1 MTLLAATLG
10 FPFSAD
16 KLTIANALAIVNA
29 EARPRVFRYCP
40 WGQIAAA
47 ERVGWIVCYACP
59 AYHGHYSVVVEWLCG
74 CAPRDWRRP

>member
-1 MTLLAATLG
+1 MTRL
-10 FPFSAD
+10 
-16 KLTIANALAIVNA
+16 
-29 EARPRVFRYCP
+29 FRYCP
-40 WGQIAAA
+40 WDQIAAA